1 MAMLATLVAGL
12 VSATPSHTDDTR
24 TPVGGAP
31 IIGGYGDFKYQYMP
45 GLLQFP
51 AGAEASP
58 FHGAAHHQRWGPRAR
73 LTCACPGGRPAL
85 AS

>member
-12 VSATPSHTDDTR
+12 VSATPPHTDATR

-31 IIGGYGDFKYQYMP
+31 IIGGYGAFKYQYMP

-51 AGAEASP
+51 AGAEARVHCIALLIINAGAREPASP
-58 FHGAAHHQRWGPRAR
+58 APAPADGPR
-73 LTCACPGGRPAL
+73 
-85 AS
+85 